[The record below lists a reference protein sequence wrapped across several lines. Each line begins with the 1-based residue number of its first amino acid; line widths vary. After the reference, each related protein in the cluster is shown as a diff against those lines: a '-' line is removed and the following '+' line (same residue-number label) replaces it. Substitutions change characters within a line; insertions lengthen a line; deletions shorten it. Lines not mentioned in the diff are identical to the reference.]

1 MRRSAAVALLAG
13 LAGSVAPVAH
23 GAPGEPA
30 LAPVMPP
37 LVLRQAA
44 ATDAEAENTQAAA
57 VLLGLPPTLGAAR
70 DDSRAY
76 VAVAG
81 SAEAGAPAGTTRLL
95 PGVVIASIGAKTARE
110 DLSLVLWGQP
120 AVPVV
125 EATLPV
131 ATAIAA
137 GTEGLDPRLASAF
150 TEAEKAAA
158 VEGVTVWI
166 TSGHRTYGEQQ
177 WLWEDGIARYGS
189 PEAAR
194 QWVLPPEES
203 THVSGEAID
212 VGPREG
218 AQWLEDNGY
227 RWGLCRT
234 YDNEWWHFELDTV
247 PGVACPARLPDAS
260 AR

>member
-1 MRRSAAVALLAG
+1 M
-13 LAGSVAPVAH
+13 
-23 GAPGEPA
+23 
-30 LAPVMPP
+30 
-37 LVLRQAA
+37 
-44 ATDAEAENTQAAA
+44 
-57 VLLGLPPTLGAAR
+57 
-70 DDSRAY
+70 
-76 VAVAG
+76 
-81 SAEAGAPAGTTRLL
+81 
-95 PGVVIASIGAKTARE
+95 PGVVIASIGAKTARQ

-125 EATLPV
+125 EATLPA

-150 TEAEKAAA
+150 TEAEKAAV

-166 TSGHRTYGEQQ
+166 TSGHRTYGEQL

-189 PEAAR
+189 PEAAQ

-234 YDNEWWHFELDTV
+234 YDNEWWHFELATV